1 MNTDETQ
8 TECGQIPPS
17 DSLNRSHQTDAALEA
32 RLSLLNQDLSAVVHL
47 LDTSYFR
54 QQLLTLELATRLDA
68 ACKRAH
74 PETFRLLLSFQDDL
88 SRLIQKCQAVNI
100 ALDWVQ
106 YEYRRTYFDQQRQ
119 P

>member
-8 TECGQIPPS
+8 TEYGQTQPS

-54 QQLLTLELATRLDA
+54 QQLLTLGSVIRLGVA
-68 ACKRAH
+68 YKQAH
-74 PETFRLLLSFQDDL
+74 PETFRSLLSFQDDL
-88 SRLIQKCQAVNI
+88 ARLIQKCQAVNI